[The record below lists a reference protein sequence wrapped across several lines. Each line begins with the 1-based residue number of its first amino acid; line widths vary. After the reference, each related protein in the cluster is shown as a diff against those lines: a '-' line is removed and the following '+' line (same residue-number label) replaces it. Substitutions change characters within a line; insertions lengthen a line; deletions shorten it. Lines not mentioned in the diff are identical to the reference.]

1 MIEYLCGMT
10 DKEYRHFQRE
20 RQMEGI
26 GKPVFRWLREI
37 GERFKDR
44 GIFPPSLCDY
54 YTAREDKETAAVAEL
69 LIPNT
74 PKRISYIIE
83 LHRILGDSPWKMV
96 KDREFIYL
104 GLPQNERNI
113 LRNTH
118 MSTSAVFNTLDWI
131 WKCAVDLNIP
141 LEHIMKG
148 EKDIVRPAHM
158 YPLREII
165 DNKELDYRIDMLL
178 AKMCMPDGYGEGLW
192 NIKESSLS
200 YPFSKETKTL
210 LSAFFSIR
218 GDGEGEA
225 LDRARRFL
233 GVPALDMLYI
243 EWGYLYLR
251 RKYPEETQKLERR
264 YREKFEY
271 ATSYL
276 RGNAL
281 ADIIPKLEMQ

>member
-1 MIEYLCGMT
+1 MIQYLCGMT

-37 GERFKDR
+37 GNRFKDR

-54 YTAREDKETAAVAEL
+54 YTAREDKETAAVVEL

-74 PKRISYIIE
+74 PKRISYTIE
-83 LHRILGDSPWKMV
+83 LHKILGNSPWKMV
-96 KDREFIYL
+96 RDRDFIYL
-104 GLPQNERNI
+104 GLPQNDRSI
-113 LRNTH
+113 LKNMHITA
-118 MSTSAVFNTLDWI
+118 SLIFNVLDWI

-148 EKDIVRPAHM
+148 EKGIVRPAHM

-165 DNKELDYRIDMLL
+165 DNREMDYRVDMLM

-192 NIKESSLS
+192 NIKEDSLS
-200 YPFSKETKTL
+200 YPFSKETKTF

-218 GDGEGEA
+218 GDKEQEA
-225 LDRARRFL
+225 LKRAIRL
-233 GVPALDMLYI
+233 LDVPVLDMLYI
-243 EWGYLYLR
+243 EWGYMHLR
-251 RKYPEETQKLERR
+251 RKYPEDTERMERR
-264 YREKFEY
+264 YREKFKY
-271 ATSYL
+271 ATSYQQSSAVS
-276 RGNAL
+276 R
-281 ADIIPKLEMQ
+281 IIPKLEM